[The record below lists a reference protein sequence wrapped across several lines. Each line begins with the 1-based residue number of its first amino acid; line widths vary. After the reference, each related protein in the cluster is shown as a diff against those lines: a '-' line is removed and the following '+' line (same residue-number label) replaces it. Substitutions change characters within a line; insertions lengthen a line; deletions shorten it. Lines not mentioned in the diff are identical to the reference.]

1 MAAAHDVFDPIAQR
15 HLADDGIDMGRMF
28 GTEGLRVRGKVYAF
42 VGHDGDL
49 IVKVPAERVV
59 ELTASG
65 AASPLVMRE
74 RELRE
79 WVTVGTAAGA
89 QRWADLVDE
98 ARAFVDRITP

>member
-1 MAAAHDVFDPIAQR
+1 MAAAHDVFDPIAER

-42 VGHDGDL
+42 VAHDGDL

-59 ELTASG
+59 ELAAAG
-65 AASPLVMRE
+65 GASPMVMRG
-74 RELRE
+74 RALRE
-79 WVTVGTAAGA
+79 WVTVGPEAGA
-89 QRWADLVDE
+89 QRWAELVDE